1 MLITNCYLQA
11 KKMRTLTIISIIIIF
26 FSCNNSK
33 KETQIKT
40 EPIQEE
46 IKNERI
52 KLISESDKQERW
64 RR

>member
-1 MLITNCYLQA
+1 
-11 KKMRTLTIISIIIIF
+11 MRTLTIISIIIIF

-46 IKNERI
+46 IKNEHL
-52 KLISESDKQERW
+52 KLIPETDKQERW
-64 RR
+64 GR

>member
-1 MLITNCYLQA
+1 
-11 KKMRTLTIISIIIIF
+11 MRTLTIISIIIIY

-46 IKNERI
+46 IKNERL
-52 KLISESDKQERW
+52 KLISEPVKQERW
-64 RR
+64 GR